1 MYGALTIVRAMM
13 KQSDRA
19 AGAELHG
26 FSPFTRVE
34 GDTGCGLLIVCDH
47 ASNALPEGYG
57 TLGLPRQQLERHIG
71 YDIGAAN
78 VTRALALEMNAPAI
92 LSGFSRLLIDANRGD
107 DDPTLI
113 MRLSD
118 GAAVPGNADYDAAE
132 RERRVSRY
140 YEPYHRAID
149 EAIDAGIDA
158 GRPPALLSIHT
169 FTDNWRGTPRPW
181 HATILWDRDPRLPV
195 PMLQALRCEA
205 GLVIGENVPYSGE
218 LKGDCMYRHA
228 TQRGLAHALIEI
240 RQDLVRGEDGQQE
253 WGQRLARIMTP
264 LLQAPGAA
272 AKLNVI
278 EQHGSHTDGA
288 GPERISVQG

>member
-1 MYGALTIVRAMM
+1 
-13 KQSDRA
+13 
-19 AGAELHG
+19 LHG

-34 GDTGCGLLIVCDH
+34 GDPGCGLLIVCDH
-47 ASNALPEGYG
+47 ASNALPGDYG
-57 TLGLPRQQLERHIG
+57 TLGLPQQQLERHIG

-78 VTRALALEMNAPAI
+78 VTRDLAQQMNAPAV

-132 RERRVSRY
+132 RERRIKRY

-149 EAIDAGIDA
+149 EAIEAGIDT
-158 GRPPALLSIHT
+158 GRPPAVFSIHT
-169 FTDNWRGTPRPW
+169 FTDNWRGTARPW
-181 HATILWDRDPRLPV
+181 HATILWDKDPRLPA
-195 PMLQALRCEA
+195 PMLQALQSEA

-240 RQDLVRGEDGQQE
+240 RQDLVREEAGQRE
-253 WGQRLARIMTP
+253 WARRLARILTL

-272 AKLNVI
+272 AKLNKI
-278 EQHGSHTDGA
+278 EHHGSHSDGN
-288 GPERISVQG
+288 GSERISVKG